1 MTEEPLPVRITRKSP
16 ERTNNETDLS
26 SLPDH
31 EFKNEMVKILK
42 ELKKVISRNADH
54 CNKEL
59 EIIKR
64 SQLKF
69 ENSHAETIAKLKAIN
84 NKMQKNA

>member
-1 MTEEPLPVRITRKSP
+1 
-16 ERTNNETDLS
+16 
-26 SLPDH
+26 
-31 EFKNEMVKILK
+31 MVKILK

-54 CNKEL
+54 YNKEL

-69 ENSHAETIAKLKAIN
+69 ENSHAETIAKLKVIN